1 MSDRNAGDGVGDH
14 RDSSLGAPTW
24 DPHPHTDL
32 STAELAGPDV
42 TVGSFRFDGATGIW
56 RCTPASAQPGR
67 AEAASSLT
75 MTTAALLTLIHPADA
90 ARLQLIFGQIAD
102 RNGPL
107 HTRFRIIDPGGVVHH
122 ITTAATA
129 RGDHTGRLIAV
140 HGVYLDLVSAAP
152 PMPALSDVLKDR
164 AVIEQAKGML
174 MLIYRLDADQAF
186 SVLRECSQHGNVK
199 LRLLARQIVADFC
212 ALPRI
217 NGALAAPDAY
227 TQLLRT
233 AHLRA
238 TPAATKESSNPGPRH
253 PPG

>member
-1 MSDRNAGDGVGDH
+1 MSYRNAGDGVGDH
-14 RDSSLGAPTW
+14 RDGSLGSPTG
-24 DPHPHTDL
+24 DPHPHSGL
-32 STAELAGPDV
+32 STAERAGQDI
-42 TVGSFRFDGATGIW
+42 TVGWFRFDGATGIW
-56 RCTPASAQPGR
+56 RCTPASAHPGR

-75 MTTAALLTLIHPADA
+75 VTTAALLALIHPADA
-90 ARLQLIFGQIAD
+90 ARLELFLGQVPDLD
-102 RNGPL
+102 RPL
-107 HTRFRIIDPGGVVHH
+107 HTRFRIIDGGGVVHH

-140 HGVYLDLVSAAP
+140 DGVYLDLVSAQH
-152 PMPALSDVLKDR
+152 PMPTLTEIVKDR
-164 AVIEQAKGML
+164 VVIEQAKGML

-186 SVLRECSQHGNVK
+186 AVLRECSQHGNVK

-233 AHLRA
+233 AHLRV
-238 TPAATKESSNPGPRH
+238 TPATTEESSNPGPRH

>member
-1 MSDRNAGDGVGDH
+1 MIVPWVRPPVTPTPMPICPPL
-14 RDSSLGAPTW
+14 SSP
-24 DPHPHTDL
+24 
-32 STAELAGPDV
+32 GPDV
-42 TVGSFRFDGATGIW
+42 TVGWFRFDGATGIW

-75 MTTAALLTLIHPADA
+75 VTTAALLALIHPADA
-90 ARLQLIFGQIAD
+90 ARLQRIFGQIAD

-140 HGVYLDLVSAAP
+140 HGVYLDLVSAAH
-152 PMPALSDVLKDR
+152 PMPTLTEVVKDR

-186 SVLRECSQHGNVK
+186 AVLRECSQHGNVK

-217 NGALAAPDAY
+217 NGALAAPDADAY

-233 AHLRA
+233 AHLRV
-238 TPAATKESSNPGPRH
+238 TPTTTEESANPGPRH

>member
-1 MSDRNAGDGVGDH
+1 MPGDGVGDH
-14 RDSSLGAPTW
+14 RDSSLGAPTG
-24 DPHPHTDL
+24 DPHPHADL

-42 TVGSFRFDGATGIW
+42 TVGWFRFDGATGIW

-75 MTTAALLTLIHPADA
+75 VTTAALLALIHPADA
-90 ARLQLIFGQIAD
+90 ARLQRIFGQIAD

-140 HGVYLDLVSAAP
+140 HGVYLDLVSAAH
-152 PMPALSDVLKDR
+152 PMPTLTEVVKDR

-186 SVLRECSQHGNVK
+186 AVLRECSQHGNVK

-217 NGALAAPDAY
+217 NGALAAPDADAY

-233 AHLRA
+233 AHLRV
-238 TPAATKESSNPGPRH
+238 TPTTTEESANPGPRH